1 MLLPSTS
8 EIKGFSETGKQTWYR
23 ATANGKTVDSLY
35 DGLTFLCDKSTYYFF
50 FPGYGMNCSN
60 DFTISVDSV
69 CRGTTCQL
77 AYLVGNGTSAYNAAD
92 SIVTFKWCDGS
103 SNILTL
109 DMPSSA
115 KYHIYRSLCVYQ
127 PTNDLSRVSPIVHG
141 VDKEAWYNLLGMRVA
156 RPGKGIYIKN
166 KKKVVIR

>member
-1 MLLPSTS
+1 
-8 EIKGFSETGKQTWYR
+8 
-23 ATANGKTVDSLY
+23 
-35 DGLTFLCDKSTYYFF
+35 
-50 FPGYGMNCSN
+50 MNCSN

-109 DMPSSA
+109 GMPSSA